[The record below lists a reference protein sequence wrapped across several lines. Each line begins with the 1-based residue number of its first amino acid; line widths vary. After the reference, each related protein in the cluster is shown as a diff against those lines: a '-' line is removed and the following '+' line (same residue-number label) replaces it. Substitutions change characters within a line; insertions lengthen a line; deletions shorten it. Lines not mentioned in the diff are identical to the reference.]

1 MGIHPKIKLTLNNTI
16 YTLSLGTKALVVQN
30 KQQNMCS
37 LEISM
42 PLVVLRTYPTLSLA
56 QFSTTPKKKT
66 HVTDP

>member
-1 MGIHPKIKLTLNNTI
+1 MGIHPNIKLTLNNTI

-30 KQQNMCS
+30 KQQNMFS

-42 PLVVLRTYPTLSLA
+42 PLVVLRAYPTLSLA

-66 HVTDP
+66 HI